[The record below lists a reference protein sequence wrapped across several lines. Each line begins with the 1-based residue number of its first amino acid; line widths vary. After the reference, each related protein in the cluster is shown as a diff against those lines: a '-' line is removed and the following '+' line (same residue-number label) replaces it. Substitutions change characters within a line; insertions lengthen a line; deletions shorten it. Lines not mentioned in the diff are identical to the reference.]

1 MGGKEEGVGNTESK
15 TAIMLSY
22 LLTTDYSGSSNS
34 DVPPELFCA
43 ACNKLFK
50 SDKA

>member
-1 MGGKEEGVGNTESK
+1 MGGKEKGVGNTERV
-15 TAIMLSY
+15 TTVMLGY
-22 LLTTDYSGSSNS
+22 LLTTDDSGSSNS